1 MKIKT
6 PESLNVSR
14 KRRPRVQREIVTTL
28 ACRILSGEI
37 QPSEYLPKESELCV
51 EYGVSR
57 LDFHTA
63 LLVASHNHVL
73 VQLASVIR
81 AALRALFE
89 LTNSLG
95 SAHEQA
101 LHLHGAVVEAV
112 RLRQPELARAA
123 ILKILDA
130 AVTDLR
136 VGGRSFII

>member
-1 MKIKT
+1 MDDAYQRMRALLPHDI
-6 PESLNVSR
+6 PEW
-14 KRRPRVQREIVTTL
+14 
-28 ACRILSGEI
+28 
-37 QPSEYLPKESELCV
+37 SEAD
-51 EYGVSR
+51 

-63 LLVASHNHVL
+63 LLVL

-89 LTNSLG
+89 LTNSLE

-101 LHLHGAVVEAV
+101 LHLQGAVVEAV
-112 RLRQPELARAA
+112 RLRQPEVARAA

-136 VGGRSFII
+136 AGGQKLYHLSLRNP

>member
-1 MKIKT
+1 MDDAYQRMRASLPHDI
-6 PESLNVSR
+6 PE
-14 KRRPRVQREIVTTL
+14 
-28 ACRILSGEI
+28 C
-37 QPSEYLPKESELCV
+37 SEAD
-51 EYGVSR
+51 

-101 LHLHGAVVEAV
+101 LHLHGAVVEATQG
-112 RLRQPELARAA
+112 RQTPWFARN
-123 ILKILDA
+123 DM
-130 AVTDLR
+130 
-136 VGGRSFII
+136 VGDFVPF